1 MKPEPVFNTVTL
13 EVPLDEL
20 TAEQAESLIGTA
32 QVDEPE
38 ASTSDLHAHYSGRG
52 RRPLPGKAPRK
63 GRKRVLDKE
72 SEEYK
77 ARRERNNVAVRKSR
91 DKAKIKHKET
101 EQRVDELTAENDR
114 LNKKCD
120 LLTKEL
126 NVLKGLFSNIG
137 ANLPP
142 EFKAFMVKH
151 E

>member
-1 MKPEPVFNTVTL
+1 MTL

-32 QVDEPE
+32 QAKPE
-38 ASTSDLHAHYSGRG
+38 TSSSELQAHYSGRG

-63 GRKRVLDKE
+63 GRKRALDKE

-77 ARRERNNVAVRKSR
+77 QRRERNNVAVRKSR

-101 EQRVDELTAENDR
+101 EQRVQELTDENDR

-137 ANLPP
+137 ASLPP
-142 EFKAFMVKH
+142 EFKAFVAKH
-151 E
+151 Q